1 MKSSHLPLPRN
12 YWQRHETAL
21 DPVKD
26 WVEIYA
32 IAVGHEF
39 PWDNARATEF
49 ALFRTFAV
57 PEIGELLFRTRAFT
71 EQTQKRYD
79 DTTIV
84 IDGAGLFIGGQSDDR
99 TAIRR
104 LNQMHGSYDIPND
117 QMLYVLTTFVVPSRR
132 WIDRHG
138 YRPMNPAEVASSV
151 HYWKRMAELMGIRDI
166 PEDYAGFEEYF
177 DSYERDRFA
186 FSPGGRAVADST
198 LELFTSWYPSPLRPL
213 MRTIAITL
221 MDPHLRQTL
230 RYEAPNAFLSRTV
243 EASLGLRKQILR
255 LFPAR
260 RNLWRAVTDRRLRNY
275 PGGWD
280 MAKIGTFPQN
290 DSTPT

>member
-1 MKSSHLPLPRN
+1 MKSFHLPIPRD
-12 YWQRHETAL
+12 YWQRREAAL
-21 DPVKD
+21 DPEND

-32 IAVGHEF
+32 LAVGHEF
-39 PWDNARATEF
+39 PWDSARATEL

-71 EQTQKRYD
+71 EQTQKRYE

-84 IDGAGLFIGGQSDDR
+84 IDGAGLFISGQSDDR

-104 LNQMHGSYDIPND
+104 LNQMHGSYNIPND
-117 QMLYVLTTFVVPSRR
+117 QMLYVLTTFIVPSKR

-151 HYWKRMAELMGIRDI
+151 HYWKRMAELMGIRDM
-166 PEDYAGFEEYF
+166 PEDYAGFEDYF
-177 DSYERDRFA
+177 DSYERNRFA

-198 LELFTSWYPSPLRPL
+198 LELFGSWYPSPLRRL
-213 MRTIAITL
+213 VRAIAITL

-230 RYEAPNAFLSRTV
+230 RYEPPSALLSRAV
-243 EASLGLRKQILR
+243 EVSLCLRKQIMR
-255 LFPAR
+255 LCPAR
-260 RNLWRAVTDRRLRNY
+260 RHLRRPVTDRRVMNY

-280 MAKIGTFPQN
+280 MEKVGTFPK
-290 DSTPT
+290 S

>member
-1 MKSSHLPLPRN
+1 MTSKQLPLPRA
-12 YWQRHETAL
+12 YWQRHEAAL
-21 DPVKD
+21 DSRKD

-39 PWDNARATEF
+39 PWDNARATEL

-57 PEIGELLFRTRAFT
+57 PEIGELLFRTSAFT

-84 IDGAGLFIGGQSDDR
+84 IDGAGLFIGGESDDR

-117 QMLYVLTTFVVPSRR
+117 QMLYVLATFIVPSRR
-132 WIDRHG
+132 WIDRYG

-151 HYWKRMAELMGIRDI
+151 HYWKRMAELMGIRDV

-177 DSYERDRFA
+177 DSYEQDRFA

-198 LELFTSWYPSPLRPL
+198 LDLFGSWYPSPLRPL
-213 MRTIAITL
+213 VRAIAITL
-221 MDPHLRQTL
+221 MDQHLRETL
-230 RYEAPNAFLSRTV
+230 RYDAPTAFLSRAV
-243 EASLGLRKQILR
+243 EVSLGLRKHFIR
-255 LFPAR
+255 LLPAR
-260 RNLWRAVTDRRLRNY
+260 RNLRRAVTDRRLRSY

-280 MAKIGTFPQN
+280 MAKVGTFPQ
-290 DSTPT
+290 SESS

>member
-1 MKSSHLPLPRN
+1 MTINQLPLPRA
-12 YWQRHETAL
+12 YWQRHEADL
-21 DPVKD
+21 DSAKD

-57 PEIGELLFRTRAFT
+57 PEIGELLFHTSAFT

-84 IDGAGLFIGGQSDDR
+84 IDGAGLFIGGESDDR

-132 WIDRHG
+132 WIDRYG
-138 YRPMNPAEVASSV
+138 YRPMNTAEVASSV
-151 HYWKRMAELMGIRDI
+151 HYWKRMAELMGIRDV

-177 DSYERDRFA
+177 DSYEQDRFA

-198 LELFTSWYPSPLRPL
+198 LDLFVSWYPLPLRPL
-213 MRTIAITL
+213 MRAIAIAL
-221 MDPHLRQTL
+221 MDQHLRETL
-230 RYEAPNAFLSRTV
+230 RYDAPTALLSRAV
-243 EASLGLRKQILR
+243 EMSLGLRKHFIR
-255 LFPAR
+255 LLPAR
-260 RNLWRAVTDRRLRNY
+260 RNLRRAITDRRIRSY

-280 MAKIGTFPQN
+280 MTKVGTFPQ
-290 DSTPT
+290 SESL